1 MLTRFFIIFN
11 FIHLFSIDNNIL
23 IVSYSNQRLLIFQSS
38 RRRIDNI
45 IGELIITFLQ
55 FILILKDIRS
65 VEVKHLNEI

>member
-1 MLTRFFIIFN
+1 MLTRFFIISN
-11 FIHLFSIDNNIL
+11 FIHLFSIHNNIL
-23 IVSYSNQRLLIFQSS
+23 IVSFSNQRLLIFQSS

>member
-11 FIHLFSIDNNIL
+11 FIHLLSIHNNIL
-23 IVSYSNQRLLIFQSS
+23 IVSFFNQRLLIFQSS